1 MNIEVHVS
9 FQLKFFPGYMPR
21 SRIAGS
27 YSSSIFSF
35 LGTSI
40 LFSMVAVA
48 IYIPTNYV
56 GGFLLSPLS
65 LQHLSVDIL
74 VIVIL
79 TGVR

>member
-1 MNIEVHVS
+1 MNIEVYVS
-9 FQLKFFPGYMPR
+9 FQLKVFPGYMPR

-40 LFSMVAVA
+40 LFSMVAVP
-48 IYIPTNYV
+48 IYIPTNHV